1 MFKKIWYFLYT
12 KKEKNM
18 PNLDSPNSSA
28 VDELRKQLV
37 SNRREIANLKGRL
50 AQVTEEYSFLKS
62 DLAKFK
68 KAVTR
73 DLSKVSKKIN

>member
-1 MFKKIWYFLYT
+1 MFKKIWYFLHT

-18 PNLDSPNSSA
+18 PNIDSST
-28 VDELRKQLV
+28 VDELRNQLV
-37 SNRREIANLKGRL
+37 ANRREIANLKGRL
-50 AQVTEEYSFLKS
+50 AQVTEEYDFLKN

-73 DLSKVSKKIN
+73 DLGRVSEKLS